1 MHGLRTF
8 LDRLLQLFCISLL
21 GVMVVVALWQ
31 VASRYVFGSPSTL
44 SEEFLRFALIWISI
58 MGAAYVAG
66 KSQHVSM
73 SLFVDLLPLSGQL
86 KWGMALQMIFLLF
99 AVFILIMGGGHAVSI
114 SMTQISPVL
123 QIPMGLIYSALPV
136 SGVIIVLY
144 SLINIFDLYRTYRVH
159 EV

>member
-8 LDRLLQLFCISLL
+8 LDRLIQLFCISLL
-21 GVMVVVALWQ
+21 DIMVAVALWQ

-66 KSQHVSM
+66 QSQHVSM
-73 SLFVDLLPLSGQL
+73 SLLVDLMPLRGQL
-86 KWGMALQMIFLLF
+86 KWGMVIQMVFLLF
-99 AVFILIMGGGHAVSI
+99 AVSVLIMGGGHAVSI

-144 SLINIFDLYRTYRVH
+144 SLINTFDLYRTYRVH
-159 EV
+159 EE

>member
-1 MHGLRTF
+1 
-8 LDRLLQLFCISLL
+8 
-21 GVMVVVALWQ
+21 MVVVALWQ

-136 SGVIIVLY
+136 SGVVIVLY

>member
-8 LDRLLQLFCISLL
+8 LDRLIQLFCISLL
-21 GVMVVVALWQ
+21 VVMVAVALWQ
-31 VASRYVFGSPSTL
+31 VASRYILGSPSTL

-73 SLFVDLLPLSGQL
+73 SLFVDLLPLKGQL
-86 KWGMALQMIFLLF
+86 KWGMGIQVVFLLF
-99 AVFILIMGGGHAVSI
+99 SVFILIVGGGHAASI

-123 QIPMGLIYSALPV
+123 KIPMGFIYSALPV
-136 SGVIIVLY
+136 SGVVIVLY

-159 EV
+159 EE

>member
-21 GVMVVVALWQ
+21 GVMVAVALWQ
-31 VASRYVFGSPSTL
+31 VASRYIFGSPSTL

-86 KWGMALQMIFLLF
+86 KWGMALQVIFLLF

>member
-136 SGVIIVLY
+136 SGVVIVLY

>member
-1 MHGLRTF
+1 M
-8 LDRLLQLFCISLL
+8 
-21 GVMVVVALWQ
+21 ALWQ

-136 SGVIIVLY
+136 SGVVIVLY